1 MALALSGFTLPPYKI
16 WMPMPL
22 EPSRL
27 LKSSRISVCTMRMSS
42 SEAVWPVPM
51 AHGKAGIV
59 RIGAEPG
66 KPPFELEP
74 KDAVEFPGFAFGEGF
89 TDAKD
94 DGKALFQRKCRLL
107 AHEVRAFPKHMAAFG
122 MAREHPCAACFAE
135 HGRGNLAGESTG
147 FGGVHILCADEDAG
161 GAVETFLCG
170 FQSGANTM
178 TSLSSGAPPR
188 IEASSCAVALASV
201 RVLFIF
207 QLAAIMVRIEYSHER
222 NLWIRPSLSH
232 IQSINERVFSGIL
245 VIPAPL
251 AHLPESEGLIQM
263 DGGRVADPHFKHSP

>member
-1 MALALSGFTLPPYKI
+1 MHHADVFVGSGLARADGPHGFV
-16 WMPMPL
+16 
-22 EPSRL
+22 S
-27 LKSSRISVCTMRMSS
+27 
-42 SEAVWPVPM
+42 
-51 AHGKAGIV
+51 HGKAGIV

-170 FQSGANTM
+170 FQSGERCEHDDIPIVR
-178 TSLSSGAPPR
+178 GAAKDR
-188 IEASSCAVALASV
+188 GEFV
-201 RVLFIF
+201 RGGFGFRAGFV
-207 QLAAIMVRIEYSHER
+207 
-222 NLWIRPSLSH
+222 
-232 IQSINERVFSGIL
+232 
-245 VIPAPL
+245 
-251 AHLPESEGLIQM
+251 HLPV
-263 DGGRVADPHFKHSP
+263 GGDNGAHRILPRA